1 MLSKAG
7 TTATRLQEAHMKIKQ
22 LSLFIENKTGTLNS
36 VCQVLQKNNLNIQ
49 TLSLA
54 DTQQFGILRLL
65 VSEWERAE
73 KVLEEAGFVVKIT
86 EVLALPVEDHP
97 GGLASILNIL
107 DRNQLSVE
115 YIYAFTFG
123 KNNTAA
129 IVFRFEDPDKA
140 EEILGN
146 CVFTIVCL
154 AIVLSVVTA
163 TIVLLL
169 SACASS
175 RSPRVSERSPMP
187 VS

>member
-1 MLSKAG
+1 
-7 TTATRLQEAHMKIKQ
+7 MKIKQ

-140 EEILGN
+140 EEILKQEGK
-146 CVFTIVCL
+146 VI
-154 AIVLSVVTA
+154 AILDNLIA
-163 TIVLLL
+163 NKF
-169 SACASS
+169 
-175 RSPRVSERSPMP
+175 
-187 VS
+187 